1 MSMVVTAVQAQLLTI
16 HISHER
22 EDFTSMVTQL
32 SWSLMTFIF
41 HTTTPCLHG
50 FVRLNQEQSIQPQMQ
65 TMESYRTVHTS
76 VYVEQPLSSSR
87 SVCQNIGNLMM
98 ESL

>member
-1 MSMVVTAVQAQLLTI
+1 
-16 HISHER
+16 
-22 EDFTSMVTQL
+22 
-32 SWSLMTFIF
+32 
-41 HTTTPCLHG
+41 
-50 FVRLNQEQSIQPQMQ
+50 MQ

-87 SVCQNIGNLMM
+87 NVCQNIGNLMM